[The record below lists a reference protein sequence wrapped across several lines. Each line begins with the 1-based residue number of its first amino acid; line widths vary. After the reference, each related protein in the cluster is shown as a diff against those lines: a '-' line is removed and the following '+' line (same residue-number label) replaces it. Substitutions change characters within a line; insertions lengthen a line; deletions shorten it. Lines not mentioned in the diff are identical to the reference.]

1 MLGDWMQGAGGA
13 WLMAG
18 LSHAP
23 SMVAMMQT
31 AQMTPGLLFA
41 LPVGAL
47 VDRCDRRLFL
57 LGSITWQIAS
67 IVSLAVLTSFRMLA
81 PWQLLLFTFLL
92 SVGSVAQGPA
102 SATALREFV
111 PKEELPG
118 AVVLNSL
125 SLNLSRAVGPA
136 LAGVIIG
143 VAGVAVVFWLNA
155 VSCVALLVVLCLW
168 RSPRLAISTDVS
180 FVRSMLDGATHAVS
194 DGPFR
199 SLLLK
204 GGSIFFFGGVNVAL
218 VPILARSRLALNA
231 QAFGVLM
238 GAMGVGA
245 VVMALV
251 GVAKLRAR
259 FTADQLMLGAGAILT
274 VAILTIGQIASYPL
288 MILAL
293 AVFGAVWMLALFSYQ
308 LAAQLILPNHLL
320 GRGLSLTGM
329 VFMGA
334 MAVGGLLWGQVA
346 QHFSIPAAYTLSACG
361 LGAATAIDWL
371 GRRRRR

>member
-1 MLGDWMQGAGGA
+1 MQGAGGA

-41 LPVGAL
+41 LPAGAL

-57 LGSITWQIAS
+57 LGSISWQVAS
-67 IVSLAVLTSFRMLA
+67 IVSLAVLTSLRMLA

-92 SVGSVAQGPA
+92 SMGAVAQGPGT
-102 SATALREFV
+102 ATVLREFV

-125 SLNLSRAVGPA
+125 SLNLSRSVGPA

-143 VAGVAVVFWLNA
+143 VAGVATVFWLNA
-155 VSCVALLVVLCLW
+155 FSCVALLVVICLW
-168 RSPRLAISTDVS
+168 RPPKRAIATEVS
-180 FVRSMLDGATHAVS
+180 FVRAMLDGVTHAVS
-194 DGPFR
+194 AGPFR
-199 SLLLK
+199 NLLLK
-204 GGSIFFFGGVNVAL
+204 GGSIFFFGGVNVSL
-218 VPILARSRLALNA
+218 VPILARSRLAVNA
-231 QAFGVLM
+231 QSFGVLM

-245 VVMALV
+245 VVMALF
-251 GVAKLRAR
+251 GVAKLRTR
-259 FTADQLMLGAGAILT
+259 FTPDQLMFGAGAVLA
-274 VAILTIGQIASYPL
+274 VVVLTIGQITSYPL
-288 MILAL
+288 MVLAL
-293 AVFGAVWMLALFSYQ
+293 AVFGSVWMLSLFSYQ

-329 VFMGA
+329 VFMGTLA
-334 MAVGGLLWGQVA
+334 IGGLLWGQIA
-346 QHFSIPAAYTLSACG
+346 QHLSIPAAYTISACG
-361 LGAATAIDWL
+361 LAAVTVIDGFRIRR
-371 GRRRRR
+371 GR